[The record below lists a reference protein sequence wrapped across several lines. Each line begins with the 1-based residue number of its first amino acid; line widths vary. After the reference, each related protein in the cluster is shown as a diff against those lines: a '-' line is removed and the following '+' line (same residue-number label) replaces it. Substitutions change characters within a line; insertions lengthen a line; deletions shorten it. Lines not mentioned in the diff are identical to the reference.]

1 MEPAAL
7 SHQPT
12 VESIDEFLSV
22 ALEENA
28 DTSSSKDNSHIF
40 RCRRPTLNDF
50 DAIHEFAVM
59 HAANEP
65 NVEQKDC
72 NSIGYL
78 EVLRKVLDAK
88 GEPIPI
94 CIVLEEAKSPG
105 SYELRGFAL
114 WTFGYSTW
122 KGRVVNLD
130 AFVTSSSGIKS
141 GNENNR
147 KLMMCL
153 VRMARILD
161 CTRIVHQA
169 RGSEVE
175 VFRNDVDADLLE
187 DWLTLGMESN
197 DMKNFLASRNAW
209 GSSLLPENSVAA
221 YSNLEL
227 SVGEKLENDSVS
239 IKIDTALSN
248 INEIVSNLS
257 MEKIN
262 LAKNESKIQ
271 MRLRRA
277 TGSDAE
283 SILKLVQ
290 GLALYEKASHEVS
303 VTAAIYRRDGDGDD
317 DDDDDRSPLFHC
329 ILVEAVTTTKS
340 TEHGLKDKYS
350 IKVVG
355 MGFWYLGYSLDSGK
369 YLYLEDLFIEPEYR
383 GCGCGKALMYSLADI
398 ALNLSCNRFLWQALK
413 WNTPALGFYN
423 SIGAKV
429 YEGLM
434 TLRLDQDKIDAFSL

>member
-88 GEPIPI
+88 
-94 CIVLEEAKSPG
+94 V
-105 SYELRGFAL
+105 
-114 WTFGYSTW
+114 W
-122 KGRVVNLD
+122 K
-130 AFVTSSSGIKS
+130 
-141 GNENNR
+141 
-147 KLMMCL
+147 
-153 VRMARILD
+153 
-161 CTRIVHQA
+161 
-169 RGSEVE
+169 
-175 VFRNDVDADLLE
+175 
-187 DWLTLGMESN
+187 
-197 DMKNFLASRNAW
+197 
-209 GSSLLPENSVAA
+209 
-221 YSNLEL
+221 
-227 SVGEKLENDSVS
+227 
-239 IKIDTALSN
+239 
-248 INEIVSNLS
+248 
-257 MEKIN
+257 KIN